1 MWLPFRPFDSSEI
14 FRTLDHTRS
23 EHMRRLIAR
32 DPAHARPEGRGL
44 RFLSPVYRPRACALS
59 WIYMCD
65 VRNFISQN
73 LFRTFN

>member
-14 FRTLDHTRS
+14 FRTLDHARS

-44 RFLSPVYRPRACALS
+44 RFLSPVYRPRACASS
-59 WIYMCD
+59 WIYMGD
-65 VRNFISQN
+65 TRNFISQN